1 MSTQSSIQSNSSL
14 NLNSAVLGH
23 DALDIIPAELEQTL
37 KLAGLLQTSLEL
49 DTVLNY
55 FLETVGHLVSFD
67 GAQFSNHEF
76 SYDFQYG
83 NNARH
88 SCTYR
93 LRLGDE
99 LLGELSF
106 SRKSRFTESDTA
118 QLETILTQVL
128 YPVRNAILYK
138 RAVISSQVDPLT
150 GTNNRAAFDLSIE
163 KEVERSHRHHMPLSL
178 AVIDIDFFKQVND
191 SYGHSAGDN
200 VLRKVTEVINDTL
213 RASDEL
219 FRYGGEE
226 FAVILNGTDSDGATH
241 VAERIREEIENAY
254 FEFEGEQIPV
264 TVSIGLSCLTARDDA
279 KRLFNK
285 ADAALYR
292 AKETGRNKIHYYAKS
307 RIKPAK

>member
-1 MSTQSSIQSNSSL
+1 M
-14 NLNSAVLGH
+14 NSAVLGH

-55 FLETVGHLVSFD
+55 FLDAVSHLINFD
-67 GAQFSNHEF
+67 GASFVNNEF
-76 SYDFQYG
+76 NYEFQYAK
-83 NNARH
+83 NERH

-93 LRLGDE
+93 LRLGE
-99 LLGELSF
+99 EILGELAF
-106 SRKSRFTESDTA
+106 SRKKRFNSTETQ
-118 QLETILTQVL
+118 QLETILSQVL
-128 YPVRNAILYK
+128 YPIRNAILYK
-138 RAVISSQVDPLT
+138 RAVLSSQVDPLT
-150 GTNNRAAFDLSIE
+150 GTNNRAAFDLAID
-163 KEVERSHRHHMPLSL
+163 KEVERSHRHHTPLSL

-191 SYGHSAGDN
+191 QYGHSAGDS
-200 VLRKVTEVINDTL
+200 VLRKVTEVVNETL

-226 FAVILNGTDSDGATH
+226 FTVILNGTDSEGATH
-241 VAERIREEIENAY
+241 VAERIREEIENTY
-254 FEFEGEQIPV
+254 FDAENERIPV
-264 TVSIGLSCLTARDDA
+264 TVSIGISSLTTRDDA

-307 RIKPAK
+307 RVHAN

>member
-1 MSTQSSIQSNSSL
+1 MSTQSSIQSSSSL

-23 DALDIIPAELEQTL
+23 DALDIVPAELEQTL

-55 FLETVGHLVSFD
+55 FLDAVSHLIRFD
-67 GAQFSNHEF
+67 GAQFTNNEF
-76 SYDFQYG
+76 NYEFLYG
-83 NNARH
+83 KTQRH

-93 LRLGDE
+93 LRLGEE

-106 SRKSRFTESDTA
+106 SRKKRFAEAETN
-118 QLETILTQVL
+118 QLETILCQVL

-138 RAVISSQVDPLT
+138 RAVVSSQVDPLT
-150 GTNNRAAFDLSIE
+150 GTNNRAAFDSAIE

-191 SYGHSAGDN
+191 NYGHSTGDN
-200 VLRKVTEVINDTL
+200 VLRKVTTVIKDTL

-226 FAVILNGTDSDGATH
+226 FTVILNGTDSDGAAN

-254 FEFEGEQIPV
+254 FEHEDGTIPL
-264 TVSIGLSCLTARDDA
+264 TVSIGISSLTTRDDA

-307 RIKPAK
+307 RIKAC

>member
-1 MSTQSSIQSNSSL
+1 MSTQSSFQSNS
-14 NLNSAVLGH
+14 NFKLNSAVLGH

-49 DTVLNY
+49 DTVLDY
-55 FLETVGHLVSFD
+55 FLDAVSHLISFD
-67 GAQFSNHEF
+67 GAQFTNNEF

-83 NNARH
+83 KNERN

-99 LLGELSF
+99 MLGELSF
-106 SRKSRFTESDTA
+106 SRKKRFTETETQ
-118 QLETILTQVL
+118 QLETILCQVL

-150 GTNNRAAFDLSIE
+150 GTNNRAAFDLSID
-163 KEVERSHRHHMPLSL
+163 KEVERSHRHNMPLSL

-191 SYGHSAGDN
+191 KHGHSMGDT
-200 VLRKVTEVINDTL
+200 VLRKVTEVVNETL

-226 FAVILNGTDSDGATH
+226 FVVILNGTDSEGAAN
-241 VAERIREEIENAY
+241 VAERIRAEIETAY
-254 FEFEGEQIPV
+254 FESEGEQIPI
-264 TVSIGLSCLTARDDA
+264 TISIGVASLSSRDDA

-292 AKETGRNKIHYYAKS
+292 AKETGRNKVHYYAKS
-307 RIKPAK
+307 RIQAF

>member
-1 MSTQSSIQSNSSL
+1 MSTQSSIQSSSSL
-14 NLNSAVLGH
+14 ELNSAVLGH

-55 FLETVGHLVSFD
+55 FLDAVSHLINFD
-67 GAQFSNHEF
+67 GAQFTNNEF
-76 SYDFQYG
+76 NYEFLYG
-83 NNARH
+83 KVQRH

-93 LRLGDE
+93 LRLGEE

-106 SRKSRFTESDTA
+106 SRKKRFAETETN
-118 QLETILTQVL
+118 QLETILCQVL

-150 GTNNRAAFDLSIE
+150 GTNNRAAFDASIE

-178 AVIDIDFFKQVND
+178 AVVDIDFFKQVND
-191 SYGHSAGDN
+191 SYGHSTGDA
-200 VLRKVTEVINDTL
+200 VLCKVTDVIKNTL

-226 FAVILNGTDSDGATH
+226 FTIILNGTDSDGANN

-254 FEFEGEQIPV
+254 FEHEGNRIPL
-264 TVSIGLSCLTARDDA
+264 TVSIGISSLTTRDDA

-292 AKETGRNKIHYYAKS
+292 AKETGRNKVHYYAQS
-307 RIKPAK
+307 RMKTG

>member
-1 MSTQSSIQSNSSL
+1 MSTQSSFQSNSNL
-14 NLNSAVLGH
+14 NLNSAVLSN

-49 DTVLNY
+49 DTVLQY
-55 FLETVGHLVSFD
+55 FLEAVSHLIDFD
-67 GAQFSNHEF
+67 GAQFSNNEF
-76 SYDFQYG
+76 NYEFEYG
-83 NNARH
+83 KTERH

-93 LRLGDE
+93 LRLSE
-99 LLGELSF
+99 EILGELSF
-106 SRKSRFTESDTA
+106 NRKRRFSASETK
-118 QLETILTQVL
+118 QLENVLCQVL

-150 GTNNRAAFDLSIE
+150 GTNNRAAFDLAID

-191 SYGHSAGDN
+191 KYGHSAGDS
-200 VLRKVTEVINDTL
+200 VLRKVTEIIKETL

-226 FAVILNGTDSDGATH
+226 FTIILNGTDNEGAAN
-241 VAERIREEIENAY
+241 VAERVREEIENNY
-254 FEFEGEQIPV
+254 FEFENEQIPL
-264 TVSIGLSCLTARDDA
+264 TVSIGVACLTTRDDA

-307 RIKPAK
+307 RVQPT

>member
-1 MSTQSSIQSNSSL
+1 MPTQSSLQSNSKL
-14 NLNSAVLGH
+14 NLNSAVFGNN
-23 DALDIIPAELEQTL
+23 ALDIIPAELEQTL

-49 DTVLNY
+49 DTVLDY
-55 FLETVGHLVSFD
+55 FLDAVTHLINFD
-67 GAQFSNHEF
+67 GAQFTNNEF
-76 SYDFQYG
+76 NYEFQYAK
-83 NNARH
+83 NERH

-93 LRLGDE
+93 LRLADE
-99 LLGELSF
+99 ILGELTF
-106 SRKSRFTESDTA
+106 SRKKRFSEAETL
-118 QLETILTQVL
+118 QLETILCQVL

-178 AVIDIDFFKQVND
+178 AVIDIDYFKHVND
-191 SYGHSAGDN
+191 TFGHSTGDN
-200 VLRKVTEVINDTL
+200 VLRKVTEAIKDTL

-226 FAVILNGTDSDGATH
+226 FTLILNGTDSEGAVH
-241 VAERIREEIENAY
+241 VAERIRQEIENAY
-254 FEFEGEQIPV
+254 FEHDNTQIPI
-264 TVSIGLSCLTARDDA
+264 TVSIGVSGLSSRDDA

-292 AKETGRNKIHYYAKS
+292 AKDTGRNRVHYYAQS
-307 RIKPAK
+307 RLESK

>member
-1 MSTQSSIQSNSSL
+1 MSTQSSIQSNSSH

-23 DALDIIPAELEQTL
+23 DALDIIPAELEQTM

-55 FLETVGHLVSFD
+55 FLDAVSRLIRFD
-67 GAQFSNHEF
+67 GAQFTNNEF
-76 SYDFQYG
+76 NFSHQYG
-83 NNARH
+83 ENQRH

-99 LLGELSF
+99 MLGELAF
-106 SRKSRFTESDTA
+106 SRKKRFNANETS
-118 QLETILTQVL
+118 QLENILCQVL

-138 RAVISSQVDPLT
+138 RAVVSSQIDPLT
-150 GTNNRAAFDLSIE
+150 GANNRAAFDSTIE

-178 AVIDIDFFKQVND
+178 AVIDIDFFKTVND
-191 SYGHSAGDN
+191 TFGHSTGDT
-200 VLRKVTEVINDTL
+200 VLRKVTEIIKETL

-226 FAVILNGTDSDGATH
+226 FAVILNGTDSEGATN
-241 VAERIREEIENAY
+241 VSERIRNEIENAY
-254 FEFEGEQIPV
+254 IEHEGTAIPV
-264 TVSIGLSCLTARDDA
+264 TVSIGISSLTTRDDA

-307 RIKPAK
+307 RVNAG

>member
-1 MSTQSSIQSNSSL
+1 MSTQPSIQSSSNL
-14 NLNSAVLGH
+14 DLNSAVLGH
-23 DALDIIPAELEQTL
+23 DALDIIPEELEQTL

-55 FLETVGHLVSFD
+55 FLDAVSHLIRFD
-67 GAQFSNHEF
+67 GAQFTNNEF
-76 SYDFQYG
+76 NYEFQYG
-83 NNARH
+83 KNQRH

-93 LRLGDE
+93 LRLGEE

-106 SRKSRFTESDTA
+106 CRKKRFAKAETN
-118 QLETILTQVL
+118 QLETILCQVL

-138 RAVISSQVDPLT
+138 RAVVSSQVDPLT
-150 GTNNRAAFDLSIE
+150 GTNNRAAFDSAIE

-191 SYGHSAGDN
+191 NYGHSTGDS
-200 VLRKVTEVINDTL
+200 VLRKVTEVIKDTL

-226 FAVILNGTDSDGATH
+226 FTVILNGTDNDGATN

-254 FEFEGEQIPV
+254 FEHEDGTLPL
-264 TVSIGLSCLTARDDA
+264 TVSIGISSLTTRDDA

-292 AKETGRNKIHYYAKS
+292 AKETGRNKIHYYSKS
-307 RIKPAK
+307 RMKSV

>member
-1 MSTQSSIQSNSSL
+1 MSTQSSIQSSSSL

-55 FLETVGHLVSFD
+55 FLDAVNHLIRFD
-67 GAQFSNHEF
+67 GAQFTNNEF
-76 SYDFQYG
+76 SYEFQYG
-83 NNARH
+83 KNERH

-93 LRLGDE
+93 LRLGEE

-106 SRKSRFTESDTA
+106 SRKKRFAEAETN
-118 QLETILTQVL
+118 QLETILCQVL

-138 RAVISSQVDPLT
+138 RAVVSSQVDPLT
-150 GTNNRAAFDLSIE
+150 GTNNRAAFDSAIE

-191 SYGHSAGDN
+191 NYGHSTGDN
-200 VLRKVTEVINDTL
+200 VLRKVTEVIKDTL

-226 FAVILNGTDSDGATH
+226 FTVILNGTDSDGAAN
-241 VAERIREEIENAY
+241 VAERIREEIENTY
-254 FEFEGEQIPV
+254 FEHEGGTIPL
-264 TVSIGLSCLTARDDA
+264 TVSIGISSLTTRDDA

-307 RIKPAK
+307 RMKAT

>member
-1 MSTQSSIQSNSSL
+1 MSTQSSIQSSSDL
-14 NLNSAVLGH
+14 NLNSAVLDH

-55 FLETVGHLVSFD
+55 FLDAVSHLIRFD
-67 GAQFSNHEF
+67 GAQFTNNEF
-76 SYDFQYG
+76 NYEFHYG
-83 NNARH
+83 QTQRH

-93 LRLGDE
+93 LRLAE
-99 LLGELSF
+99 EMLGELSF
-106 SRKSRFTESDTA
+106 SRKKRFTEVETN
-118 QLETILTQVL
+118 QLENILCQVL

-150 GTNNRAAFDLSIE
+150 GTNNRAAFDSAIE

-191 SYGHSAGDN
+191 NYGHTTGDN
-200 VLRKVTEVINDTL
+200 VLRKVTEVIKDTL

-226 FAVILNGTDSDGATH
+226 FTIILNGTDSDGASN

-254 FEFEGEQIPV
+254 FEHEGNTIPL
-264 TVSIGLSCLTARDDA
+264 TVSIGIASLTTRDDA

-307 RIKPAK
+307 RMKVC